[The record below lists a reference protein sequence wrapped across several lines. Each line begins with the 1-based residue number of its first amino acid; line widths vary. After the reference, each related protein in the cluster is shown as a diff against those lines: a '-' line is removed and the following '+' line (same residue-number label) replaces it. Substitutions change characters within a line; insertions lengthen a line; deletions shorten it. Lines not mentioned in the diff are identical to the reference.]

1 MAASVEGI
9 AMVEVAVVE
18 VPAVDVVAGDVAV
31 DDRSAVGDVGVVV
44 IDH

>member
-1 MAASVEGI
+1 
-9 AMVEVAVVE
+9 MVEVAVVE

>member
-1 MAASVEGI
+1 VEGI
-9 AMVEVAVVE
+9 AVVEVAVVE
-18 VPAVDVVAGDVAV
+18 VAAVEVVAGDVAV